1 MKFLNVLRGPLVLAV
16 AALIT
21 ACSTAP
27 GVPKN
32 SGSSALE
39 SVPPMVATP
48 KPPPK
53 IGLALGGGAARGF
66 AHVGVIQ
73 VLVSNAVSI

>member
-39 SVPPMVATP
+39 SVPPHGRNTQATP
-48 KPPPK
+48 QNRS
-53 IGLALGGGAARGF
+53 GLGWEELRVALPMLA
-66 AHVGVIQ
+66 
-73 VLVSNAVSI
+73 